1 MKFFSLLTDEVVAPS
16 PDAKVIP
23 KKDFEALLSAK
34 ELVEETEEQ
43 HAEFLERLEKERQSA
58 LEKGYE
64 DGYQKGLESF
74 NEHIVALN
82 EQMKTIRLE
91 MQQKIVPIALKAA
104 KRIVGEALD
113 IKPDLVVDIV
123 QKALVPA
130 KEAHEIKVYV
140 SKEDLEKV
148 DKAKSTLRKKLDH
161 VELLVVEARSDIT
174 PGGCVIETENGI
186 INATIENQWKALEG
200 ALKKVLK

>member
-1 MKFFSLLTDEVVAPS
+1 MKFFSLLTDEIVTPA

-34 ELVEETEEQ
+34 ELLTETEEQ
-43 HAEFLERLEKERQSA
+43 HEEFLERLEQERQSA

-64 DGYQKGLESF
+64 DGYQKGLESL
-74 NEHIVALN
+74 NEHIIALN
-82 EQMKTIRLE
+82 EEMKTIRLA

-104 KRIVGEALD
+104 QRIVGNALD
-113 IKPDLVVDIV
+113 MKPETVVDIV
-123 QKALVPA
+123 QQALIPA
-130 KEAHEIKVYV
+130 KEAHEIKIYV
-140 SKEDLEKV
+140 AKEDMARIE
-148 DKAKSTLRKKLDH
+148 KAKSTLRKTLDH
-161 VELLVVEARSDIT
+161 VELFVVEQRADIS